1 MTLRFCEE
9 CEGLLFVKEDKGV
22 SYFECSSCGHI
33 QIFGGND
40 YVCSK
45 ETMTPRKIKGDGANE
60 DKNDFADYHHVC
72 RKCGYEF
79 AQILDLGVF
88 ISDED
93 NLILLRCGKCG
104 FSERIGRKTS

>member
-1 MTLRFCEE
+1 MALRFCEE
-9 CEGLLFVKEDKGV
+9 CGGLLSAKEDKGV
-22 SYFECSSCGHI
+22 SYFECSACGHI
-33 QIFGGND
+33 EVFGEND
-40 YVCSK
+40 YICSK
-45 ETMTPRKIKGDGANE
+45 EKMVPRQIKGDGANE
-60 DKNDFADYHHVC
+60 DKNDFANYRHIC